1 MLTARYTRGTR
12 ARGTRTLGR
21 LAHRFGGRPG
31 LVVPPWAVASL
42 NCACTANFYGE
53 ARMPA
58 LAAAHAAAQT

>member
-42 NCACTANFYGE
+42 TCACTANLYGE
-53 ARMPA
+53 ACTPA
-58 LAAAHAAAQT
+58 LAAVHDAAQT